1 MIEEQNGSLRLQG
14 TDTVSAVV
22 FNEVFN
28 SLDRLVYTA
37 KNVPIITSNQII
49 ASYTPSTSSNL
60 VFYINMYAE
69 DTVSVTA
76 NILFQN
82 AAGVQTYSILDNYQ
96 TIKNQSYS
104 FYPIFLSTNTSSISV
119 VCTGN
124 STSFSISIEKN

>member
-1 MIEEQNGSLRLQG
+1 MIEQQNGSLRVQG
-14 TDTVSAVV
+14 TDTVSVAV
-22 FNEVFN
+22 FNQVFD

-60 VFYINMYAE
+60 VFYVNMYAQ

-76 NILFQN
+76 DILFQN
-82 AAGVQTYSILDNYQ
+82 LAGAQTYSILDNYQ
-96 TIKNQSYS
+96 TVKDQFYS

-124 STSFSISIEKN
+124 STSFSVSIEKN